1 MESELYRRCFRVSVI
16 RSGDYYM
23 FEHDNDEDEVSL
35 DSQEKKDSV
44 VKAREKDDEEH
55 SGKLDP
61 FQVTHPLTSA

>member
-1 MESELYRRCFRVSVI
+1 
-16 RSGDYYM
+16 M

-61 FQVTHPLTSA
+61 FQVTHPLTSAWPTNFNQ